1 MLRALCYRG
10 SWARRARRWM
20 VRTRTRGTQS
30 THSTACGQVVHHKA
44 AELLADVDR
53 LKHLVA
59 AAKAADECELRV
71 SEYSEY
77 PRVSTQSTLE

>member
-1 MLRALCYRG
+1 MVLRVLRVLT
-10 SWARRARRWM
+10 RRA
-20 VRTRTRGTQS
+20 
-30 THSTACGQVVHHKA
+30 QVVHHKA

-77 PRVSTQSTLE
+77 TRVSAPSTLE